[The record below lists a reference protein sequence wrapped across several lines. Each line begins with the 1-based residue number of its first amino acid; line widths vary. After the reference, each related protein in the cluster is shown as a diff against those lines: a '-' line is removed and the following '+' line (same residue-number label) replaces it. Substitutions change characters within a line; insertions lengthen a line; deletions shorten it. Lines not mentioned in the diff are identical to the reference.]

1 MPPPPEEKTGDDAD
15 AAGDDTRGADIGPKA
30 PLLASAAAV
39 AGVVG
44 IDDIGIGLGVGSCIG
59 AFGIPSILGSC
70 IGAFGIAASLACRAA
85 ASARIPVSFI

>member
-1 MPPPPEEKTGDDAD
+1 MHLHADAAIKPQPRHKPEEKTGDDAD

-44 IDDIGIGLGVGSCIG
+44 IDDIGIGLGVGSCIE
-59 AFGIPSILGSC
+59 AFGIPSILG
-70 IGAFGIAASLACRAA
+70 GAIAASLA
-85 ASARIPVSFI
+85 